1 MRIQP
6 HRLRHFRVSATLTLL
21 ALTSTARPAS
31 AADCAA
37 LRVQSPPHTVAV
49 VELYTSE
56 GCNSCPPAD
65 RWLSH
70 TPADTQH
77 WIPLALH
84 VDYWDGL
91 GWKDSFGRAA
101 FSERQRALG
110 DATHAPTIY
119 TPEVFVSGRELRR
132 WADRTDFSRAIA
144 ARNAQPSTADIA
156 LDATATS
163 TPRAALQ
170 TRARFT
176 LRPRAGNDSSP
187 TVAWIALTQNNLVS
201 HPSGGENGGVEL
213 RHDHVV
219 REWIGPIRLTGAS
232 TQWQGDIP
240 LPANAHPTDVSVVA
254 LIERPRDAEILQAV
268 SAPLCH

>member
-1 MRIQP
+1 MQP
-6 HRLRHFRVSATLTLL
+6 HRLQHFHVSATLTLL
-21 ALTSTARPAS
+21 ALANAS
-31 AADCAA
+31 LPVQAADCTA
-37 LRVQSPPHTVAV
+37 LHVQSPPHTVAV

-65 RWLSH
+65 RWLSR
-70 TPADTQH
+70 TSADPQRS
-77 WIPLALH
+77 ILLALH
-84 VDYWDGL
+84 VDYWDSL

-101 FSERQRALG
+101 FSARQRALG
-110 DATHAPTIY
+110 DATNAPTIY

-132 WADRTDFSRAIA
+132 WADRADFARAIET
-144 ARNAQPSTADIA
+144 RNAQPAMADIA
-156 LDATATS
+156 LDVTATS
-163 TPRAALQ
+163 TQHTTLQ

-176 LRPRAGNDSSP
+176 LRPSAANGTSP

-240 LPANAHPTDVSVVA
+240 LPANARPTDVSLA
-254 LIERPRDAEILQAV
+254 AFIERPRDAEILQAV
-268 SAPLCH
+268 SAPLCR

>member
-1 MRIQP
+1 
-6 HRLRHFRVSATLTLL
+6 LL
-21 ALTSTARPAS
+21 ALTSVTRAVQ

-37 LRVQSPPHTVAV
+37 LHVQSPPHTVAV

-65 RWLSH
+65 RWLSR
-70 TPADTQH
+70 TPADLQH

-91 GWKDSFGRAA
+91 GWKDTFGRAA
-101 FSERQRALG
+101 FSARQRALG
-110 DATHAPTIY
+110 DATNAPTIY

-132 WADRTDFSRAIA
+132 WADRADFSRAIA
-144 ARNAQPSTADIA
+144 ARNAQPAMADIT
-156 LDATATS
+156 LDATAAN

-176 LRPRAGNDSSP
+176 LRPSAVNDASS

-240 LPANAHPTDVSVVA
+240 LPANARSADVNLTA
-254 LIERPRDAEILQAV
+254 FIERPRDAEILQAV
-268 SAPLCH
+268 SAPLCR